1 MSDNVTNL
9 NEKQRKWPVRRIIL
23 FAVLVLVVCLGVAA
37 YVFRDS
43 LNLDAARRFVRY
55 LNVSGGGTD
64 GQFLFDAG
72 NANQYADF
80 DGGLA
85 VAGATGISTYEAD
98 GSEFTVVQEKLTT
111 PAIAHAGKQVMAYD
125 VGGYALH
132 VIRAGK
138 GSVLDV
144 TAERPILDADLAED
158 GSVCYSTSESGYKS
172 VLCIYNGNQALIYRR
187 LSASQYL
194 PICAVSKGAAYVAAA
209 ALGQSGGAYE
219 TEIQIYRTD
228 SEEMADSVSFG
239 GELIYDLTF
248 ADEKTILAVGEQHAR
263 WYSTAGEQ
271 LGSYDYSD
279 YYLKDFDFGG
289 SGFLTLVLN
298 MYQAGNRYQVTTVG
312 AAGEALGSLDF
323 DEQILDFSAAGK
335 YVAVLTAGQLR
346 IYDNTMHLY
355 AQTDNDAGATN
366 VVQRT
371 DGTVILLGSG
381 RAERYVP

>member
-9 NEKQRKWPVRRIIL
+9 NEKQKKWPVRRIIL

-80 DGGLA
+80 DAGLA

-144 TAERPILDADLAED
+144 TAERPFWMQ
-158 GSVCYSTSESGYKS
+158 TSPRTAASA
-172 VLCIYNGNQALIYRR
+172 IRQARAAIRAF
-187 LSASQYL
+187 SAS
-194 PICAVSKGAAYVAAA
+194 
-209 ALGQSGGAYE
+209 
-219 TEIQIYRTD
+219 T
-228 SEEMADSVSFG
+228 MAIRRS
-239 GELIYDLTF
+239 
-248 ADEKTILAVGEQHAR
+248 
-263 WYSTAGEQ
+263 STAA
-271 LGSYDYSD
+271 SPPAS
-279 YYLKDFDFGG
+279 
-289 SGFLTLVLN
+289 
-298 MYQAGNRYQVTTVG
+298 
-312 AAGEALGSLDF
+312 
-323 DEQILDFSAAGK
+323 ICPSA
-335 YVAVLTAGQLR
+335 R
-346 IYDNTMHLY
+346 
-355 AQTDNDAGATN
+355 
-366 VVQRT
+366 
-371 DGTVILLGSG
+371 
-381 RAERYVP
+381 

>member
-9 NEKQRKWPVRRIIL
+9 NEKQKKWPVRRIIL

-144 TAERPILDADLAED
+144 TADKPVLDADLAED

-172 VLCIYNGNQALIYRR
+172 VLYVYNGNQALIYRR

-194 PICAVSKGAAYVAAA
+194 PLCAVNKGAAYVAAA
-209 ALGQSGGAYE
+209 ALGQSGGSFE
-219 TEIQIYRTD
+219 TSIEIFRTD
-228 SEEMADSVSFG
+228 AEDAVGTVSFG
-239 GELIYDLTF
+239 NELIYDLTF
-248 ADEKTILAVGEQHAR
+248 ADEKKILAFGEKHAR
-263 WYSTAGEQ
+263 WY
-271 LGSYDYSD
+271 
-279 YYLKDFDFGG
+279 
-289 SGFLTLVLN
+289 
-298 MYQAGNRYQVTTVG
+298 
-312 AAGEALGSLDF
+312 
-323 DEQILDFSAAGK
+323 
-335 YVAVLTAGQLR
+335 
-346 IYDNTMHLY
+346 
-355 AQTDNDAGATN
+355 
-366 VVQRT
+366 
-371 DGTVILLGSG
+371 
-381 RAERYVP
+381 

>member
-9 NEKQRKWPVRRIIL
+9 NEKQKKWPVRRIIL

-125 VGGYALH
+125 VGGYGLH

-172 VLCIYNGNQALIYRR
+172 VLCVYNAIRR
-187 LSASQYL
+187 S
-194 PICAVSKGAAYVAAA
+194 
-209 ALGQSGGAYE
+209 
-219 TEIQIYRTD
+219 
-228 SEEMADSVSFG
+228 
-239 GELIYDLTF
+239 
-248 ADEKTILAVGEQHAR
+248 
-263 WYSTAGEQ
+263 STAA
-271 LGSYDYSD
+271 SPPAS
-279 YYLKDFDFGG
+279 
-289 SGFLTLVLN
+289 
-298 MYQAGNRYQVTTVG
+298 
-312 AAGEALGSLDF
+312 
-323 DEQILDFSAAGK
+323 ICPSA
-335 YVAVLTAGQLR
+335 R
-346 IYDNTMHLY
+346 
-355 AQTDNDAGATN
+355 
-366 VVQRT
+366 
-371 DGTVILLGSG
+371 
-381 RAERYVP
+381 

>member
-9 NEKQRKWPVRRIIL
+9 NEKQKKWPVRRIIL

-158 GSVCYSTSESGYKS
+158 GSACYSTSESGYKS
-172 VLCIYNGNQALIYRR
+172 VSLR
-187 LSASQYL
+187 LQW
-194 PICAVSKGAAYVAAA
+194 
-209 ALGQSGGAYE
+209 QSGAHLPPPLR
-219 TEIQIYRTD
+219 QP
-228 SEEMADSVSFG
+228 VSAH
-239 GELIYDLTF
+239 LR
-248 ADEKTILAVGEQHAR
+248 GEQRCGLCGRGGAR
-263 WYSTAGEQ
+263 S
-271 LGSYDYSD
+271 
-279 YYLKDFDFGG
+279 
-289 SGFLTLVLN
+289 
-298 MYQAGNRYQVTTVG
+298 VG
-312 AAGEALGSLDF
+312 RC
-323 DEQILDFSAAGK
+323 
-335 YVAVLTAGQLR
+335 V
-346 IYDNTMHLY
+346 
-355 AQTDNDAGATN
+355 
-366 VVQRT
+366 
-371 DGTVILLGSG
+371 
-381 RAERYVP
+381 

>member
-1 MSDNVTNL
+1 MSDNVTNINE
-9 NEKQRKWPVRRIIL
+9 NEKKRPVRRIVL
-23 FAVLVLVVCLGVAA
+23 FAVLVLLVCLGVAA

-43 LNLDAARRFVRY
+43 LNLDAARRFIRY
-55 LNVSGGGTD
+55 LNVSGGETD
-64 GQFLFDAG
+64 GQFIFDAG

-85 VAGATGISTYEAD
+85 VAGATGISAYEAD
-98 GSEFTVVQEKLTT
+98 GTEFSVVQEKMTT
-111 PAIAHAGKQVMAYD
+111 PAIAHAGKYVMAYD

-132 VIRAGK
+132 AIRAGK

-144 TAERPILDADLAED
+144 TAERAILDADLAED
-158 GSVCYSTSESGYKS
+158 GSLCYSTSASGYKS
-172 VLCIYNGNQALIYRR
+172 LLCVYNGNQALIYRR

-194 PICAVSKGAAYVAAA
+194 PVCAVNRGAGYVAAA
-209 ALGQSGGAYE
+209 ALGQAGGSYE
-219 TEIQIYRTD
+219 TSIQIFRTNA
-228 SEEMADSVSFG
+228 EEMAGEISFG
-239 GELIYDLTF
+239 NELIYDLDFT
-248 ADEKTILAVGEQHAR
+248 DEETILAVGEQHAR
-263 WYSTAGEQ
+263 WFSLGGEQ

-279 YYLKDFDFGG
+279 RYLKDFDFGG

-298 MYQAGNRYQVTTVG
+298 MYQAGNRYQVTTVD

-355 AQTDNDAGATN
+355 AHTENESGATN
-366 VVQRT
+366 VVLRE
-371 DGTVILLGSG
+371 DGTALLIGSG
-381 RAERYVP
+381 RAARFVP

>member
-9 NEKQRKWPVRRIIL
+9 NEKQKKWPVRRIIL

-80 DGGLA
+80 DAGLA

-144 TAERPILDADLAED
+144 TGGAAHS
-158 GSVCYSTSESGYKS
+158 GWQTSPRTAASA
-172 VLCIYNGNQALIYRR
+172 IRQARAAIRAF
-187 LSASQYL
+187 SAS
-194 PICAVSKGAAYVAAA
+194 
-209 ALGQSGGAYE
+209 
-219 TEIQIYRTD
+219 T
-228 SEEMADSVSFG
+228 MAIRRS
-239 GELIYDLTF
+239 
-248 ADEKTILAVGEQHAR
+248 
-263 WYSTAGEQ
+263 STAA
-271 LGSYDYSD
+271 SPPAS
-279 YYLKDFDFGG
+279 
-289 SGFLTLVLN
+289 
-298 MYQAGNRYQVTTVG
+298 
-312 AAGEALGSLDF
+312 
-323 DEQILDFSAAGK
+323 ICPSA
-335 YVAVLTAGQLR
+335 R
-346 IYDNTMHLY
+346 
-355 AQTDNDAGATN
+355 
-366 VVQRT
+366 
-371 DGTVILLGSG
+371 
-381 RAERYVP
+381 